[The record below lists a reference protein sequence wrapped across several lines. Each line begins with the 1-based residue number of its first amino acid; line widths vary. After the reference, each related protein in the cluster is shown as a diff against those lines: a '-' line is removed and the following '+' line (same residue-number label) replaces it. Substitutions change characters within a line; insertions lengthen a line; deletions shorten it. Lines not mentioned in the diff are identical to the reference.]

1 MAKDSTFD
9 VVSEYDVSAMINA
22 CDQAQREISTRYD
35 FQGTNS
41 KLVFDRDAKKIE
53 IESNSELKIEAII
66 GVLESKFL
74 KANLSLKFLDK
85 SSEILK
91 NNMISR
97 KTIPLVQGL
106 DQTKAKQITALIRE
120 KGLKVKT
127 QIQGESVRVSAA
139 KKDDLQAVMEA
150 LRSANF
156 DFPISF
162 NNFR

>member
-85 SSEILK
+85 SSEILE

-106 DQTKAKQITALIRE
+106 DQTKAKQRTALIRE
-120 KGLKVKT
+120 KGMKVKT

>member
-85 SSEILK
+85 SSEILE

-120 KGLKVKT
+120 KGMKVKT

>member
-1 MAKDSTFD
+1 MSKDSSFD

-22 CDQAQREISTRYD
+22 CEQAQREISTRYD

-85 SSEILK
+85 SSEILE

-120 KGLKVKT
+120 KGWKVKT
-127 QIQGESVRVSAA
+127 QIQGEAVRVSAA

-150 LRSANF
+150 LRSADF

>member
-9 VVSEYDVSAMINA
+9 VVSEYDVSAMINT
-22 CDQAQREISTRYD
+22 CEQAQREISTRYD

-41 KLVFDRDAKKIE
+41 KLVFDRDAKKID

-66 GVLESKFL
+66 GVLESKLL

-85 SSEILK
+85 SGEILE
-91 NNMISR
+91 NNMICR
-97 KTIPLVQGL
+97 KTILLVQGL

-120 KGLKVKT
+120 KGWRVKT
-127 QIQGESVRVSAA
+127 QIQGEAVRVSSA

>member
-1 MAKDSTFD
+1 MAKDNSFD

-22 CDQAQREISTRYD
+22 CEQAQREISTRYD
-35 FQGTNS
+35 FAGTNS
-41 KLVFDRDAKKIE
+41 RLVFDRDGKKIE
-53 IESNSELKIEAII
+53 IESNSELKVEAII
-66 GVLESKFL
+66 GVLESKLL

-85 SSEILK
+85 SSEILE
-91 NNMISR
+91 NNMVSR

-106 DQTKAKQITALIRE
+106 DQSKAKQITTLIRE
-120 KGLKVKT
+120 KGWKVKT

-162 NNFR
+162 NNLR

>member
-120 KGLKVKT
+120 KGLRVKT

>member
-1 MAKDSTFD
+1 MAKDNSFD

-22 CDQAQREISTRYD
+22 CEQAQREISTRYD
-35 FQGTNS
+35 FAGTNS
-41 KLVFDRDAKKIE
+41 RLVFDRDGKKIE
-53 IESNSELKIEAII
+53 IESNSELKVEAII
-66 GVLESKFL
+66 GVLESKLL
-74 KANLSLKFLDK
+74 KANLSLKFLDM
-85 SSEILK
+85 SSEILE
-91 NNMISR
+91 NNMVSR

-106 DQTKAKQITALIRE
+106 DQSKAKQITALIRE
-120 KGLKVKT
+120 KGWKVKT

>member
-9 VVSEYDVSAMINA
+9 VVSEYDVSSMINA

-41 KLVFDRDAKKIE
+41 RLVFDRDAKKIE

-74 KANLSLKFLDK
+74 KANISLKFLDK
-85 SSEILK
+85 SEDIVE
-91 NNMISR
+91 NNMMSR

-106 DQTKAKQITALIRE
+106 DQAKAKQITALIRE
-120 KGLKVKT
+120 KGMKVKT

-139 KKDDLQAVMEA
+139 KKDDLQAVMEE

>member
-1 MAKDSTFD
+1 MAKESSFD

-22 CDQAQREISTRYD
+22 CEQAQREISTRYD
-35 FQGTNS
+35 FAGTNS

-66 GVLESKFL
+66 GVLESKLL

-85 SSEILK
+85 SGEILE
-91 NNMISR
+91 NNMICR
-97 KTIPLVQGL
+97 KTISLVQGL

-120 KGLKVKT
+120 KGMKVKT
-127 QIQGESVRVSAA
+127 QIQGESVRVSSA
-139 KKDDLQAVMEA
+139 KKDDLQVVMET
-150 LRSANF
+150 LRSTSF
-156 DFPISF
+156 DFPVGF

>member
-1 MAKDSTFD
+1 MAKDNSFD

-22 CDQAQREISTRYD
+22 CEQAQREISTRYD
-35 FQGTNS
+35 FAGTNS
-41 KLVFDRDAKKIE
+41 RLVFDRDGKKIE
-53 IESNSELKIEAII
+53 IESNSELKVESII
-66 GVLESKFL
+66 GVLESKLL

-85 SSEILK
+85 SSEILE
-91 NNMISR
+91 NNMLSR

-106 DQTKAKQITALIRE
+106 DQSKAKQITALIRE
-120 KGLKVKT
+120 KGWKVKT

>member
-85 SSEILK
+85 SSEILE

-120 KGLKVKT
+120 KGLRVKT

-139 KKDDLQAVMEA
+139 KKDDLQAVMEE

>member
-9 VVSEYDVSAMINA
+9 VVSEYDVSSMINA

-85 SSEILK
+85 SSEILE

-120 KGLKVKT
+120 KGMKVKT